1 MWIQKVWCKTNL
13 SHDTN
18 DSVCIST
25 LTFTI
30 SKSLMIT
37 KAIVTKPQVQ
47 FLLAL
52 LTSITLL
59 STSALAQD
67 STEDS
72 VEYDF
77 EEDVIDGSTKSPE
90 ELYIKGLGGSK
101 INTLIKIRKDFQKEI
116 VKSAEG
122 I

>member
-1 MWIQKVWCKTNL
+1 MMKKTF
-13 SHDTN
+13 
-18 DSVCIST
+18 CIV
-25 LTFTI
+25 LCW
-30 SKSLMIT
+30 MMM
-37 KAIVTKPQVQ
+37 
-47 FLLAL
+47 
-52 LTSITLL
+52 
-59 STSALAQD
+59 STSLWAQESD
-67 STEDS
+67 NKDT

-101 INTLIKIRKDFQKEI
+101 INSLITIRKDFQKEI

>member
-1 MWIQKVWCKTNL
+1 MMNAICKL
-13 SHDTN
+13 GF
-18 DSVCIST
+18 I
-25 LTFTI
+25 
-30 SKSLMIT
+30 
-37 KAIVTKPQVQ
+37 
-47 FLLAL
+47 LAL
-52 LTSITLL
+52 SYSLVSIAHAQETS
-59 STSALAQD
+59 D
-67 STEDS
+67 ES

-101 INTLIKIRKDFQKEI
+101 INTLITIRKDFQKEI

>member
-1 MWIQKVWCKTNL
+1 MR
-13 SHDTN
+13 H
-18 DSVCIST
+18 T
-25 LTFTI
+25 LHI
-30 SKSLMIT
+30 
-37 KAIVTKPQVQ
+37 
-47 FLLAL
+47 LL
-52 LTSITLL
+52 ITLIL
-59 STSALAQD
+59 MWSFTYAYAQD
-67 STEDS
+67 SSDDS

-101 INTLIKIRKDFQKEI
+101 INTLITIRKDFQKEI

>member
-1 MWIQKVWCKTNL
+1 MKLK
-13 SHDTN
+13 
-18 DSVCIST
+18 
-25 LTFTI
+25 
-30 SKSLMIT
+30 
-37 KAIVTKPQVQ
+37 
-47 FLLAL
+47 
-52 LTSITLL
+52 TSILIAL
-59 STSALAQD
+59 SLSLICSFANAQE
-67 STEDS
+67 SNNDS

-101 INTLIKIRKDFQKEI
+101 INTLITIRKDFQKEI

>member
-1 MWIQKVWCKTNL
+1 MKTYF
-13 SHDTN
+13 H
-18 DSVCIST
+18 
-25 LTFTI
+25 
-30 SKSLMIT
+30 
-37 KAIVTKPQVQ
+37 
-47 FLLAL
+47 
-52 LTSITLL
+52 TLL
-59 STSALAQD
+59 IILATCAFIATANAQD
-67 STEDS
+67 SSDDS

>member
-1 MWIQKVWCKTNL
+1 MMKLHFQYLFILFVTFAF
-13 SHDTN
+13 
-18 DSVCIST
+18 ST
-25 LTFTI
+25 AV
-30 SKSLMIT
+30 S
-37 KAIVTKPQVQ
+37 
-47 FLLAL
+47 
-52 LTSITLL
+52 
-59 STSALAQD
+59 AQD
-67 STEDS
+67 NSNDS

>member
-1 MWIQKVWCKTNL
+1 MKTL
-13 SHDTN
+13 KFFLVIAFAT
-18 DSVCIST
+18 
-25 LTFTI
+25 
-30 SKSLMIT
+30 SL
-37 KAIVTKPQVQ
+37 V
-47 FLLAL
+47 
-52 LTSITLL
+52 
-59 STSALAQD
+59 SAVAHAQESSD
-67 STEDS
+67 ES

-101 INTLIKIRKDFQKEI
+101 INTLITIRKDFQKEI

>member
-1 MWIQKVWCKTNL
+1 MRLKLYILLIT
-13 SHDTN
+13 
-18 DSVCIST
+18 
-25 LTFTI
+25 
-30 SKSLMIT
+30 MI
-37 KAIVTKPQVQ
+37 
-47 FLLAL
+47 FGW
-52 LTSITLL
+52 SITYVH
-59 STSALAQD
+59 AQD
-67 STEDS
+67 SSEES

-101 INTLIKIRKDFQKEI
+101 INTLITIRKDFQKEI

>member
-1 MWIQKVWCKTNL
+1 MKLK
-13 SHDTN
+13 
-18 DSVCIST
+18 
-25 LTFTI
+25 
-30 SKSLMIT
+30 
-37 KAIVTKPQVQ
+37 
-47 FLLAL
+47 
-52 LTSITLL
+52 TSILIAL
-59 STSALAQD
+59 SLSLICSVANAQESSD
-67 STEDS
+67 DS

-101 INTLIKIRKDFQKEI
+101 INTLITIRKDFQKEI

>member
-1 MWIQKVWCKTNL
+1 MTLNPTLRKEIHMSKIIKFSL
-13 SHDTN
+13 IFSL
-18 DSVCIST
+18 VC
-25 LTFTI
+25 F
-30 SKSLMIT
+30 
-37 KAIVTKPQVQ
+37 
-47 FLLAL
+47 
-52 LTSITLL
+52 L
-59 STSALAQD
+59 STQAFAQD
-67 STEDS
+67 SSEGS

-101 INTLIKIRKDFQKEI
+101 INSLITIRKDFQKEI

>member
-1 MWIQKVWCKTNL
+1 MVQNLEIQF
-13 SHDTN
+13 S
-18 DSVCIST
+18 I
-25 LTFTI
+25 
-30 SKSLMIT
+30 
-37 KAIVTKPQVQ
+37 
-47 FLLAL
+47 LLASHKIIL
-52 LTSITLL
+52 GNEIDMRHKLHILFITVILGW
-59 STSALAQD
+59 SVTYAHAQD
-67 STEDS
+67 SNEES

-101 INTLIKIRKDFQKEI
+101 INTLITIRKDFQKEI

>member
-1 MWIQKVWCKTNL
+1 MKLHFQYLLILFVTFAF
-13 SHDTN
+13 
-18 DSVCIST
+18 
-25 LTFTI
+25 LTAV
-30 SKSLMIT
+30 S
-37 KAIVTKPQVQ
+37 
-47 FLLAL
+47 
-52 LTSITLL
+52 
-59 STSALAQD
+59 AQD
-67 STEDS
+67 NSNDS

>member
-1 MWIQKVWCKTNL
+1 MKRIK
-13 SHDTN
+13 
-18 DSVCIST
+18 I
-25 LTFTI
+25 
-30 SKSLMIT
+30 
-37 KAIVTKPQVQ
+37 
-47 FLLAL
+47 
-52 LTSITLL
+52 
-59 STSALAQD
+59 SALIALSALFISSGAYAQE
-67 STEDS
+67 SNGDS

-101 INTLIKIRKDFQKEI
+101 INTLITIRKDFQKEI